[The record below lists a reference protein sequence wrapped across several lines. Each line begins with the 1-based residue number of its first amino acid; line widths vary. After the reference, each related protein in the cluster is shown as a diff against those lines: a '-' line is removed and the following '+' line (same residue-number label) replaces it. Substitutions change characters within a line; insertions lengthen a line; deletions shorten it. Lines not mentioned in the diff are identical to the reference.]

1 MVAEVQERQWSRGVL
16 HLGAV
21 MHSSPACPWSRARS
35 MTLVLAGLVEAR
47 NSYLPGPAV
56 HAGAGCCGPLPPPP
70 PVRFHCQHLPEAES
84 SRGVGSAPGQQ
95 EQPGCM
101 AGERGLQHLAFAL
114 RPAGRRR
121 LTVPWEADR
130 LEEEGGERSL
140 L

>member
-1 MVAEVQERQWSRGVL
+1 
-16 HLGAV
+16 
-21 MHSSPACPWSRARS
+21 
-35 MTLVLAGLVEAR
+35 MTLAGLVEAR

-56 HAGAGCCGPLPPPP
+56 HAGCCGQPPPPP
-70 PVRFHCQHLPEAES
+70 PVRFHCQHLLEAES

-114 RPAGRRR
+114 RPAGPRW
-121 LTVPWEADR
+121 LTVQWAADR
-130 LEEEGGERSL
+130 LEEEGAERSL